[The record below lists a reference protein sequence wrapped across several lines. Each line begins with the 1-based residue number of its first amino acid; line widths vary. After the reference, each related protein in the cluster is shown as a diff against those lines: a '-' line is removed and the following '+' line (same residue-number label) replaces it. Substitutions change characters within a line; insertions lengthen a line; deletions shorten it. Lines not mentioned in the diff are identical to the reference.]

1 VLSEKKSRRKGTFR
15 VDCVLCESHRA
26 PLFFFWLDLW
36 HIVPFFNPVFFWPL
50 HGSAACWSSQKL
62 QMDSQKKKNKLQME
76 ANFQAAIY
84 FQNIK
89 NNI

>member
-1 VLSEKKSRRKGTFR
+1 
-15 VDCVLCESHRA
+15 
-26 PLFFFWLDLW
+26 
-36 HIVPFFNPVFFWPL
+36 
-50 HGSAACWSSQKL
+50 
-62 QMDSQKKKNKLQME
+62 MDSQKKKNKLQME